1 MASVPEKDL
10 KSDPFVASTFASD
23 AMNILQQPRPPIPRV
38 IPAGAVDAYLSKDEF
53 DF

>member
-1 MASVPEKDL
+1 MHEEDVKC
-10 KSDPFVASTFASD
+10 DPFVASTLALV
-23 AMNILQQPRPPIPRV
+23 AMDILQQPRPPIPRV